1 MATLIPGEKA
11 LEGGAEALLTKP
23 IDFTSV
29 VSGKPA
35 FYAMDALASAGQR
48 ASLEGNKKFGLTRAA
63 IFFC

>member
-1 MATLIPGEKA
+1 MCPPRYHSV
-11 LEGGAEALLTKP
+11 EAA
-23 IDFTSV
+23 IITSV